1 MTIMIYDY
9 IGTPYVRV
17 KTKEKLYFNG
27 YLDVNLDM
35 GRGGGR
41 INLESYLMGVSL
53 SSLIVIGR
61 GGAAMIKMM
70 NRIDAEH
77 TDN

>member
-1 MTIMIYDY
+1 MIYDY
-9 IGTPYVRV
+9 IRIPYVRV
-17 KTKEKLYFNG
+17 KEKLYFNG

-35 GRGGGR
+35 GGGGR
-41 INLESYLMGVSL
+41 VHLESYFMGVSL

-70 NRIDAEH
+70 NRLGAEH
-77 TDN
+77 TDY